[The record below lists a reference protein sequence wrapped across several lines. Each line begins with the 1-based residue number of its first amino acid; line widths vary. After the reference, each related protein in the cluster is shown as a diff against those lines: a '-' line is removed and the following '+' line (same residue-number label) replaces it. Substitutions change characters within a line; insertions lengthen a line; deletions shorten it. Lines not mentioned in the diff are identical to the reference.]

1 MVIALDAMGG
11 DFAPYEII
19 KGAVECAKE
28 FKIKTILVGK
38 SEQIKEELKKY
49 DYPQDLIEIHH
60 ASQVIEMKEHPAFA
74 VREKEDS
81 SIVVSIK
88 LLRDKKV
95 DAVVSAGN
103 TGAVMSSALLY
114 LGRISGIKRPAIAT
128 IIPTLSG
135 KPSLLLDIG
144 ANVDCKKEYLE
155 QFAIMGKVYMEEV
168 FNILSPR
175 IGLLNI
181 GEEEGKGNILSQE
194 TYALL
199 KSNPLLNFV
208 GNVEGKDLFNSLADV
223 IVCDGFVGNV
233 CIKTAEGVADALF
246 TLLSS
251 ELKSSL
257 WSKILAGMLIPK
269 FRNVKK
275 KLDYS
280 EYGGAPLLGV
290 NGIVIIS
297 HGRSKAKAIK
307 NAIKLAQQVK
317 NQNLVEKIKSGIS
330 LIRREE
336 NEREI

>member
-19 KGAVECAKE
+19 KGAVECARE

-128 IIPTLSG
+128 IIPTLFD

-168 FNILSPR
+168 FNISNPR

-181 GEEEGKGNILSQE
+181 GEEEGKGNTLSQE

-199 KSNPLLNFV
+199 KNNPLLNFV

-275 KLDYS
+275 RLDYS

-297 HGRSKAKAIK
+297 HGRSRAKAIK

-317 NQNLVEKIKSGIS
+317 NQNLVEKIKNGIS
-330 LIRREE
+330 LIRREK

>member
-1 MVIALDAMGG
+1 MSIALDAMGG
-11 DFAPYEII
+11 DYAPFETV
-19 KGAVECAKE
+19 KGAVECVKE

-38 SEQIKEELKKY
+38 REIIEEELKRY
-49 DYPQDLIEIHH
+49 DYPKELIEIYP

-81 SIVVSIK
+81 SIVVSMK

-103 TGAVMSSALLY
+103 TGAVMSSALLH

-128 IIPTLSG
+128 VIPTLSDR
-135 KPSLLLDIG
+135 PSLLLDVG

-155 QFAIMGKVYMEEV
+155 QFAIMGKIYMEEI
-168 FNILSPR
+168 FNIPNPKV
-175 IGLLNI
+175 GLLNI
-181 GEEEGKGNILSQE
+181 GEEEEKGNSLSQE
-194 TYALL
+194 TYHLL
-199 KSNPLLNFV
+199 KNNSLLNFI

-233 CIKTAEGVADALF
+233 CIKTAEGVAEALF
-246 TLLSS
+246 ALLSY

-257 WSKILAGMLIPK
+257 WSKILAGILMPK

-290 NGIVIIS
+290 NGVVIIS
-297 HGRSKAKAIK
+297 HGRSKSKAIK
-307 NAIKLAQQVK
+307 NAVKLAQQVV
-317 NQNLVEKIKSGIS
+317 NMNLIEKIKNGVFSMK
-330 LIRREE
+330 EE
-336 NEREI
+336 EDG

>member
-11 DFAPYEII
+11 DFAPIETI
-19 KGAVECAKE
+19 KGAIECAKE
-28 FKIKTILVGK
+28 FNIKILLVGK
-38 SEQIKEELKKY
+38 KEQIEEELKKY
-49 DYPQDLIEIHH
+49 DYPKDLIDIYP

-95 DAVVSAGN
+95 DGVVSAGN

-128 IIPTLSG
+128 IIPTLSN

-155 QFAIMGKVYMEEV
+155 QFAIMGKVYMEEI
-168 FNILSPR
+168 FNILNPR

-181 GEEEGKGNILSQE
+181 GEEEGKGNSLSQE
-194 TYALL
+194 TYNLL
-199 KSNPLLNFV
+199 KNNSLLNFV
-208 GNVEGKDLFNSLADV
+208 GNIEGKDLFHSLADV

-246 TLLSS
+246 TLLSN

-257 WSKILAGMLIPK
+257 WSKILAGILISK

-290 NGIVIIS
+290 NGVVIIS
-297 HGRSKAKAIK
+297 HGRSKSKAIK

-317 NQNLVEKIKSGIS
+317 AQNLIEKIKKGIS
-330 LIRREE
+330 FVKEE
-336 NEREI
+336 EDG